1 MQQTVSAA
9 TGTANFTSSDCG
21 SHKGNATSSTGLAPG
36 QAVTINGNADL
47 SSCITGPGNGA
58 VYSIELQ
65 QDSGYYNYIITVL
78 AQGPTGAFNSMYLH
92 FVDETGDRYKLWIY
106 SSRKQLH
113 TLAYDSDKPNI
124 VKIEW
129 SDSD

>member
-1 MQQTVSAA
+1 MSTAIA
-9 TGTANFTSSDCG
+9 TSTADFTSSNCG
-21 SHKGNATSSTGLAPG
+21 SHKGTATSSTGLAPG

-47 SSCITGPGNGA
+47 SSCMTGPGNGA

-65 QDSGYYNYIITVL
+65 QDSGFYNYIITVL
-78 AQGPTGAFNSMYLH
+78 AQGPTGAFKSMYLH
-92 FVDETGDRYKLWIY
+92 FTDETGDRYKLWIY

>member
-1 MQQTVSAA
+1 MS
-9 TGTANFTSSDCG
+9 TAVTTSTADFTSSNCG
-21 SHKGNATSSTGLAPG
+21 SHKGVATSATGLAPG
-36 QAVTINGNADL
+36 QTVTINGNSDL

-65 QDSGYYNYIITVL
+65 PDSGFYNYIITVI

-92 FVDETGDRYKLWIY
+92 FTDETGDTYKLWLY
-106 SSRKQLH
+106 SSRKQQH
-113 TLAYDSDKPNI
+113 TVAYDSDKPNI